1 MRPIQFEFY
10 DTCYG
15 TALIAS
21 DRDRICL
28 IAYPDEENY
37 SDEYA
42 KNELTSRFGAV
53 DIQREVRPV
62 HQKAAETIGRP
73 DEEIALIC
81 HPEDAPKPKSES
93 GKLPVLVS
101 GTPFQMAVWA
111 ELCRIPFGERRTY
124 GQLSE
129 SIGHP
134 KAHRATGSAVGRNP
148 VSSLIPCHRVVRS
161 DGQIG
166 QYYWGA
172 PLKKTMLQHESG
184 QLVANLELSLVG

>member
-28 IAYPDEENY
+28 IAYPGTENY

-42 KNELTSRFGAV
+42 KNELTGRFGAV
-53 DIQREVRPV
+53 DIQREVQPV
-62 HQKAAETIGRP
+62 HQKAADAIGRP
-73 DEEIALIC
+73 DVEIALIC
-81 HPEDAPKPKSES
+81 NPEDASEP

-101 GTPFQMAVWA
+101 GTSFQMAVWA

-129 SIGHP
+129 LIGHP
-134 KAHRATGSAVGRNP
+134 KAHRATGSAIGRNP

-166 QYYWGA
+166 QYYWGT
-172 PLKKTMLQHESG
+172 PLKKIMLQHESA
-184 QLVANLELSLVG
+184 QKVTNLEFSLVE